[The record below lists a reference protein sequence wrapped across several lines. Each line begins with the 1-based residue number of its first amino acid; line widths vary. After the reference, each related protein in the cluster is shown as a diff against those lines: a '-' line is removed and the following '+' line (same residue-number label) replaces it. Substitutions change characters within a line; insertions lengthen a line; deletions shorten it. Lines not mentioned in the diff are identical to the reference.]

1 MASDRKQKQSNSIPI
16 RFFDGEEPRLSEDD
30 MEIEGDASLEQ
41 DPGQSERT
49 AAERADFGGPDLAE
63 LIASRAELKR
73 LQAALSEAQEG
84 SARRQADFENYRK
97 RIERERG
104 EAHSRVVADVARKLL
119 PVVDNLDRALDA
131 EKLVESSESRLER
144 RGPLRLERPR
154 LVVGTKADI
163 ADPAAPGPAL
173 RMSAVTGQGV
183 TDVVRRLAALVDEAR
198 AAEPEPEGFV
208 VIHPEVEGVTVAREG
223 EHEFRIAG
231 RQAERAVALSDVTDR
246 QALAYIDD
254 RMKRLGV
261 SRALAR
267 AGAQAGDV
275 VHIGAFSFEYEPDV

>member
-131 EKLVESSESRLER
+131 EKLVESSESR
-144 RGPLRLERPR
+144 
-154 LVVGTKADI
+154 
-163 ADPAAPGPAL
+163 
-173 RMSAVTGQGV
+173 
-183 TDVVRRLAALVDEAR
+183 
-198 AAEPEPEGFV
+198 
-208 VIHPEVEGVTVAREG
+208 
-223 EHEFRIAG
+223 EFRHFLHGVQLISKQLNDVLESLGIQPIASVG
-231 RQAERAVALSDVTDR
+231 ERFDPHIHEAVVTESSD
-246 QALAYIDD
+246 
-254 RMKRLGV
+254 
-261 SRALAR
+261 
-267 AGAQAGDV
+267 
-275 VHIGAFSFEYEPDV
+275 EYEPDTVTEELARGYRIGDRLLRPAMVKVAARSADDE